1 MNKKTLGMVAAVI
14 GALHE
19 VGPAPHSTIY
29 MALGMDLDL
38 CMRLTCAMA
47 DADLIKIERN
57 LVSLTPKGVE
67 IATRL
72 EELA

>member
-1 MNKKTLGMVAAVI
+1 MNNKTLGMVAAVI

-19 VGPAPHSTIY
+19 VGSAPHSAIY

-38 CMRLTCAMA
+38 CMKLTNAMV
-47 DADLIKIERN
+47 DADLIKIERS
-57 LVSLTPKGVE
+57 LLSLTPKGVE

-72 EELA
+72 GQA